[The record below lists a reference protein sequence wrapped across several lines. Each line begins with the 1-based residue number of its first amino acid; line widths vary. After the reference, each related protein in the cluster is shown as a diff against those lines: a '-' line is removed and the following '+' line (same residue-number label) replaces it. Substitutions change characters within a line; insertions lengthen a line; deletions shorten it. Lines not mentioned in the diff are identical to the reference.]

1 MSFNYP
7 EYKRI
12 LSFIDKNCRDSINIP
27 KIVAISKNHTVSSVK
42 KAIDSGVR
50 VFGENRVQEA
60 LLKFSDLKRK
70 HSEIELHLTGPLQTN
85 KVKSALSIFDIF
97 QTLDREKLAVEF
109 NKHMIK
115 NSNKKFFIQVNTGM
129 EKQKTGIP
137 PSSSSGFIDFCQQDL
152 HLSII
157 GLMCIPPINDDSTK
171 HFIMLKS
178 LAEKKDLRFLSMGMS
193 ADYKKAL
200 IFGATHI
207 RIGTL
212 LFGNR

>member
-1 MSFNYP
+1 MGFDFQQ
-7 EYKRI
+7 YKKI
-12 LSFIDKNCRDSINIP
+12 LSFIDKNCRNSINKP
-27 KIVAISKNHTVSSVK
+27 KIVAISKNHPISSVK
-42 KAIDSGVR
+42 KALDSGVKI
-50 VFGENRVQEA
+50 FGENRVQEA
-60 LLKFSDLKRK
+60 LAKFSDLKK
-70 HSEIELHLTGPLQTN
+70 KYTEIELHLTGTLQTN
-85 KVKSALSIFDIF
+85 KVKLALSIFDIF

-129 EKQKTGIP
+129 EKQKIGIS
-137 PSSSSGFIDFCQQDL
+137 PSSSSDFIDYCKQDL
-152 HLSII
+152 HLPII

-171 HFIMLKS
+171 HFTTLKK

-193 ADYKKAL
+193 ADYRKAL
-200 IFGATHI
+200 IFGATHV

>member
-42 KAIDSGVR
+42 KAIDSGVK

-129 EKQKTGIP
+129 EKQKTGIS